1 MGKNGINTKDLV
13 KKIEK
18 ITRERITSEEVVNL
32 SEFQDAKKKKE
43 NIRTILIIEDD
54 EELMRLSLKRMFEMD
69 DFSKLKV
76 LQMVYSYRQV

>member
-32 SEFQDAKKKKE
+32 SEF
-43 NIRTILIIEDD
+43 TG
-54 EELMRLSLKRMFEMD
+54 S
-69 DFSKLKV
+69 
-76 LQMVYSYRQV
+76 